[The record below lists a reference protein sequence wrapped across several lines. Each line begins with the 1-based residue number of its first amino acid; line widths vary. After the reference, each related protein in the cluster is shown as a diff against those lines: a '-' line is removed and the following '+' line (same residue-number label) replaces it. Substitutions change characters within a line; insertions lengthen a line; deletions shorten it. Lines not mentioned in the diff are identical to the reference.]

1 MKHPFTENGLKSQY
15 VRKFGPEADPLWMGK
30 GARRQDLPK
39 PQILID
45 TTYGDS
51 HPGSKHL
58 NMVAE
63 AAKNA
68 VYASQ
73 CMPSVYTVTDICDG
87 VATGHP
93 GMNYSLISREMIAGM
108 TEIHAMASGYDGLIT
123 SSSCDKATPGHLMA
137 IARLNLP
144 AIHIP
149 GGSMAPGPGFISADS
164 CYETNLRV
172 SEGSMTA
179 EEQFYVQ
186 CNACPSWGACQY
198 MGTASTMQCMAEA
211 LGLALPGSAVAPA
224 NTNILLQFA
233 ADAGEKIAEL
243 VARDIRPLDIL
254 SRESF
259 VNAIKI
265 HAAIGGSTNA
275 VLHLPAIAKETGIEV
290 THDDFETY
298 TRDIPLLTKVLT
310 AGTWPTQYFWYAGGI
325 PRIMLELKDHLSLDV
340 MTVTGYTLRE
350 NLQALEE
357 SGYFRRADEMMANMR
372 MTVRDI
378 IKSVDEPADADSGIS
393 ILKGNI
399 ARGGAVM
406 KHCAVDKSMYVF
418 TGRARVFD
426 DEESAVDAIY
436 RDVVQPGEVVVVR
449 YVGIKAKGMPE
460 MLKATDA
467 ICNKPALA
475 LSTAIVTDGRFSGAS
490 RGPCVGYLLPE
501 AAEGGE
507 IGLIEDGDLI
517 EINVYK
523 RSVSVTGIRG
533 KACSPEEVD
542 AAFAKRRASWTPKK
556 FERRGVLRYIDLM

>member
-1 MKHPFTENGLKSQY
+1 MEREYTENGLKSQY
-15 VRKFGPEADPLWMGK
+15 VRKYGPEADPLWMGK
-30 GARRQDLPK
+30 GARPEDLPK

-68 VYASQ
+68 VYAAQ

-93 GMNYSLISREMIAGM
+93 GMNYSLISRDLIAGM

-149 GGSMAPGPGFISADS
+149 GGSMAAGPGFISADS

-172 SEGSMTA
+172 SEGKMSR
-179 EEQFYVQ
+179 EEQLYVQ

-224 NTNILLQFA
+224 NTNILLKIA
-233 ADAGEKIAEL
+233 GDAGTKIAEL
-243 VARDIRPLDIL
+243 VERDIRPLDIL
-254 SRESF
+254 SKESF
-259 VNAIKI
+259 INAIRI

-275 VLHLPAIAKETGIEV
+275 VLHLPAIAKEAGIEI
-290 THDDFETY
+290 THDDFEKY
-298 TRDIPLLTKVLT
+298 TKDIPLLTRVLT
-310 AGTWPTQYFWYAGGI
+310 AGIWPTQYFWYAGGI
-325 PRIMLELKDHLSLDV
+325 PRIMLELKDFLNLDL
-340 MTVTGYTLRE
+340 MTVTGHTIRE
-350 NLQALEE
+350 NLEELERE
-357 SGYFRRADEMMANMR
+357 GYFRRADEMMANMR

-378 IKSVDEPADADSGIS
+378 IKSVDEPEDKDSGIS

-399 ARGGAVM
+399 AKEGAVI
-406 KHCAVDKSMYVF
+406 KHCAVDKSMYEF
-418 TGRARVFD
+418 TGSARVFD
-426 DEESAVDAIY
+426 DEESAVEAIY
-436 RDVVQPGEVVVVR
+436 QDRIEPGDVVVVR
-449 YVGIKAKGMPE
+449 YVGKKAKGMPE

-507 IGLIEDGDLI
+507 IGLIENGDLI
-517 EINVYK
+517 TINVYK
-523 RSVSVTGIRG
+523 RSVDVTGIHGR
-533 KACSPEEVD
+533 ACSAGEVE
-542 AAFAKRRASWTPKK
+542 AAFTERRAFWTPKK
-556 FERRGVLRYIDLM
+556 FERRGVLRYLDV